1 MKRLFSALTIGIA
14 LAWTTSAQ
22 EPYEPRPLEEL
33 LIADVSYDED
43 IPTPADVTGY
53 EVGEIIWPHE
63 LVIQYVRTVDAVS
76 DRMMVEQV
84 SESHLGR
91 PILAIYVSSP
101 ENLARLEEIK
111 AGRAAVLTGD
121 APGVDKGVH
130 QIN

>member
-33 LIADVSYDED
+33 LIADVSYNED

-121 APGVDKGVH
+121 APGVDIGVQ
-130 QIN
+130 QIK

>member
-14 LAWTTSAQ
+14 LAWTASAQ
-22 EPYEPRPLEEL
+22 EPYEPRPLAEL
-33 LIADVSYDED
+33 LIAGVSYDED

-84 SESHLGR
+84 SESHLGEPAHASLR
-91 PILAIYVSSP
+91 RGLAETVWNWTASSITA
-101 ENLARLEEIK
+101 LM
-111 AGRAAVLTGD
+111 
-121 APGVDKGVH
+121 KG
-130 QIN
+130 